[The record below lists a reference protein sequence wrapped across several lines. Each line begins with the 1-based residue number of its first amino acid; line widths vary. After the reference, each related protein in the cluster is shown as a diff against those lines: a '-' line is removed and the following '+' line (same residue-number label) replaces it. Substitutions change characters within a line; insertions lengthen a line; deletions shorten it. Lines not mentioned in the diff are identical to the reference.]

1 MKLNYNFV
9 KDNEFAPAVLVIGG
23 RQVHNPTEAMYLAAG
38 YTKVVPHVP
47 TEAEIAE
54 QERQARMNDLQE
66 LIAKT
71 DWKIIKTMEY
81 RLLGL
86 PDPYD
91 VAELHTERQPL
102 RDEYNELEDY
112 VDNH

>member
-1 MKLNYNFV
+1 MKLNYNYIR
-9 KDNEFAPAVLVIGG
+9 DNEFAPAVLMVDG
-23 RQVHNPTEAMYLAAG
+23 RQVHNPSEAMYLAQG
-38 YTKVVPHVP
+38 YTKVVHRVP
-47 TEAEIAE
+47 TEAEVAE
-54 QERQARMNDLQE
+54 AERTARMNDLQE

-102 RDEYNELEDY
+102 RDEYNELENY